1 MSHWDR
7 IYSSR
12 AYRQM
17 IRQKTSAVVAM
28 TVFFIVYYFALPVL
42 VGYWPELMARTV
54 WGKVNWAYL
63 FAFSQFLMTW
73 AIAYIYMRYA
83 GRFDRVTTDILA
95 DAEDAAV
102 SGSADGGR

>member
-17 IRQKTSAVVAM
+17 IRQKTIAIVAM

-42 VGYWPELMARTV
+42 VGYRPDLMARTV

-63 FAFSQFLMTW
+63 SHFPS
-73 AIAYIYMRYA
+73 
-83 GRFDRVTTDILA
+83 
-95 DAEDAAV
+95 
-102 SGSADGGR
+102 SS

>member
-12 AYRQM
+12 PYRQM
-17 IRQKTSAVVAM
+17 IRQKTGAVATM

-73 AIAYIYMRYA
+73 AIAYVYMRYA
-83 GRFDRVTTDILA
+83 GRFDRITADILA
-95 DAEDAAV
+95 DAKDAAV